1 MTHTYTA
8 DLEIRFEN
16 GSTGAKQF
24 QSTNKTFLEQEV
36 FDFLKGVIDYA
47 KAKQKNLVT
56 GHTISIKDH

>member
-16 GSTGAKQF
+16 GSFGAKQF
-24 QSTNKTFLEQEV
+24 RGSSKLSLEQEV

>member
-1 MTHTYTA
+1 MMLYTA

-24 QSTNKTFLEQEV
+24 QSHSKSYLEQEV
-36 FDFLKGVIDYA
+36 DQFVRGVINYA

-56 GHTISIKDH
+56 GHTISLRDH

>member
-1 MTHTYTA
+1 MTMTYTA

-47 KAKQKNLVT
+47 KAKQKNLVV
-56 GHTISIKDH
+56 GHTVSIKDH